1 MPRSTPS
8 TTASTNGAVNQG
20 GTANTNGHTLEDTM
34 IPMFEHHGFDI
45 VQNADITRDP
55 SVLKDRQRY
64 VIRNAPFTTIYAS
77 KGKTEFVI
85 VDLTQLGPDGA
96 PGRKVR
102 VEAKWQQT
110 PGSVD
115 EKYPYMLLNGIYQY
129 PESEIVFVVDGG
141 GYKKQARQW
150 LQDAINNDW
159 LQYREQQH
167 KDIQLMSL
175 AEFMSWFNKEFR

>member
-1 MPRSTPS
+1 MSNTVNQNSQTRT
-8 TTASTNGAVNQG
+8 VNQG
-20 GTANTNGHTLEDTM
+20 GAANTNGHTLEDAM
-34 IPMFEHHGFDI
+34 IPMFQHHGFDI
-45 VQNADITRDP
+45 IQNAEIKHDP
-55 SVLKDRQRY
+55 SILDNKQKY
-64 VIRNAPFTTIYAS
+64 IIRNAPFTTIYAS
-77 KGKTEFVI
+77 NGKTEFVI
-85 VDLTQLGPDGA
+85 VDLTQTDINGI

-141 GYKKQARQW
+141 GYKKQARKW
-150 LQDAINNDW
+150 LQDAIDNDW
-159 LQYREQQH
+159 LEYREKQH

-175 AEFMSWFNKEFR
+175 AEFMVWFNKEF